1 MGFTEGCIC
10 QRLFPLLLLATHGKI
25 VFSFNLSSSRRE
37 FAPLE
42 SFCARLLYCVL
53 SSSFF
58 FFFAASSS
66 KKELYFSLCHNPIL
80 IDEGKKQ
87 RCISNCD
94 IQHSFSLD
102 KQSGKKCYM
111 ISARD
116 LLIIW
121 GDTPTYWSWTSI
133 PEARFPEVAELI
145 CVCWLEIRGKIS
157 TRSLSQGTLYT
168 AYLVYKLTAGSFG
181 FEYQPVVVSVGLVS
195 GESQTRTVYLE
206 EERGLRQGHHGLL
219 NRSSSQAS
227 TPKENDGYFPKERKD
242 EWLEIELGDFFNKE
256 DEDGELE
263 MSVLELACGHWKCG
277 LVIQGIEIRPKL
289 VRVCLGLIVISLG
302 CVLSRVVGTVAVEQ
316 ATTDDFCVGTPIAI
330 TTCLRPP
337 SLEYF
342 FAASSHNLFFN
353 VPKISNDIAPMHEIK
368 NPIMWSNFNKCL
380 DYNNIE
386 RNLYVSTSFEPIILV

>member
-1 MGFTEGCIC
+1 MELLPEGCIANAISFTTPRDAC
-10 QRLFPLLLLATHGKI
+10 RLSSVSTIFKSAAESDA
-25 VFSFNLSSSRRE
+25 VWESFLPPDYSTLLSSS
-37 FAPLE
+37 
-42 SFCARLLYCVL
+42 
-53 SSSFF
+53 SSSSSSSLR
-58 FFFAASSS
+58 SSS

-80 IDEGKKQ
+80 IDEGKK
-87 RCISNCD
+87 
-94 IQHSFSLD
+94 
-102 KQSGKKCYM
+102 SGKKCYM

-116 LLIIW
+116 LLIVW
-121 GDTPTYWSWTSI
+121 GNTPTYWSWTSI

-157 TRSLSQGTLYT
+157 TRSLSPGTLYT

-206 EERGLRQGHHGLL
+206 EEIGLRQGYHGLL

-242 EWLEIELGDFFNKE
+242 EWLEIELGDFFNEE
-256 DEDGELE
+256 DVEDGELE

-277 LVIQGIEIRPKL
+277 LVIQ

-330 TTCLRPP
+330 TTCLQPP

-342 FAASSHNLFFN
+342 FAASHTTFSSTYPRFLMTLLLCMRSKTRSCGQISTN
-353 VPKISNDIAPMHEIK
+353 V
-368 NPIMWSNFNKCL
+368 
-380 DYNNIE
+380 
-386 RNLYVSTSFEPIILV
+386 

>member
-1 MGFTEGCIC
+1 MELLPEGCIANAISFTTPRDAC
-10 QRLFPLLLLATHGKI
+10 RLSSVSAIFKLAAESDA
-25 VFSFNLSSSRRE
+25 VWESFLPPDYSTLLSSS
-37 FAPLE
+37 
-42 SFCARLLYCVL
+42 
-53 SSSFF
+53 SSSSSLR
-58 FFFAASSS
+58 SSS

-80 IDEGKKQ
+80 IDEGKK
-87 RCISNCD
+87 
-94 IQHSFSLD
+94 SFSLD

-133 PEARFPEVAELI
+133 PEARFVSFTHCFCLFMYYSFLMRKDILAISKNRFPEVAELI
-145 CVCWLEIRGKIS
+145 CVCWLEIRGKIN
-157 TRSLSQGTLYT
+157 TRSLSPGTLYT

-289 VRVCLGLIVISLG
+289 G
-302 CVLSRVVGTVAVEQ
+302 
-316 ATTDDFCVGTPIAI
+316 
-330 TTCLRPP
+330 
-337 SLEYF
+337 
-342 FAASSHNLFFN
+342 
-353 VPKISNDIAPMHEIK
+353 K
-368 NPIMWSNFNKCL
+368 
-380 DYNNIE
+380 
-386 RNLYVSTSFEPIILV
+386 